1 MRTVSAVPSRGS
13 GRSASSGAD
22 VPEIVSI
29 AVLHGDPPDVFVAE
43 DLETLHRLLALR
55 VVAQVPS
62 TSLPKRVVDEI
73 RAALLDE
80 RWGAAVEA
88 WMRTNDEVLD
98 VYESWDLV
106 LATDVELVDA
116 ELQFTPLF
124 QDQAP

>member
-1 MRTVSAVPSRGS
+1 
-13 GRSASSGAD
+13 

-124 QDQAP
+124 QAQAP